1 MMHNVPGIFI
11 FCLIGEDKIEKIKE
25 SEKKKKINLKVWY
38 AKN

>member
-25 SEKKKKINLKVWY
+25 SEKKKEDKFKSLVC
-38 AKN
+38 